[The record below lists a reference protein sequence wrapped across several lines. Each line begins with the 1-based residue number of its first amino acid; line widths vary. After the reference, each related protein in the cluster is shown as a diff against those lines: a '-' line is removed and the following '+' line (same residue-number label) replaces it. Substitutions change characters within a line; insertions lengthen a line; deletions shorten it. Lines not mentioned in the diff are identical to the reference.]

1 MLHLVRTSSCLF
13 CPADSLRGNATAV
26 LRGLT
31 KTGKQHFEML
41 RKKVVHHPGR
51 RAQLAQQKSLWTTR
65 RDYKPR
71 AGSKTISCATSSI
84 SSTTAPSQV
93 HELDFPIVVNV
104 LTTPR
109 LLVFRTAIPFPH
121 IDTVVSPGL
130 HQYGAVKSSS
140 FRHECYSS
148 SSPQAS
154 GLSSIHHFATNA
166 SAHLQLIF
174 TSSLW
179 GCQLVSSHCNFA
191 ANASA
196 HLHIK
201 PFRCSSRES
210 VAEIPFCHAVCE

>member
-13 CPADSLRGNATAV
+13 CSADFLRGNATDV
-26 LRGLT
+26 LRSLT
-31 KTGKQHFEML
+31 KTGKKHSEML

-51 RAQLAQQKSLWTTR
+51 RALLALQKSVWTTR

-71 AGSKTISCATSSI
+71 AGSKTISCAISSI

-93 HELDFPIVVNV
+93 HELDFPIVITV

-109 LLVFRTAIPFPH
+109 LHVFRTAIPFPH
-121 IDTVVSPGL
+121 IDTVFSPGL

-148 SSPQAS
+148 SLPQAF
-154 GLSSIHHFATNA
+154 GAVKYSSFRYECFSSS
-166 SAHLQLIF
+166 SAHLHLKP
-174 TSSLW
+174 L
-179 GCQLVSSHCNFA
+179 GLSSHCNFA

-210 VAEIPFCHAVCE
+210 VAEIPFCPAVCE